1 MPKITFQLPP
11 QMAPSGLK
19 LGLCLALLGAT
30 NNISQQPAWAKPA
43 RNAAVQADLI
53 ITNAKI
59 YTSAQPP
66 WQGALAIRNGQ
77 IAQVGSSEEA
87 LKLAGPATKIFD
99 AKAKLIMPGFHDSH
113 VHLA

>member
-1 MPKITFQLPP
+1 VPKITFQLPP

-19 LGLCLALLGAT
+19 LGLCLALLGAN

-59 YTSAQPP
+59 YTIDDSFSRVDWGWKHQYNLDAMTEDMLQH
-66 WQGALAIRNGQ
+66 IR
-77 IAQVGSSEEA
+77 E
-87 LKLAGPATKIFD
+87 KL
-99 AKAKLIMPGFHDSH
+99 S
-113 VHLA
+113 